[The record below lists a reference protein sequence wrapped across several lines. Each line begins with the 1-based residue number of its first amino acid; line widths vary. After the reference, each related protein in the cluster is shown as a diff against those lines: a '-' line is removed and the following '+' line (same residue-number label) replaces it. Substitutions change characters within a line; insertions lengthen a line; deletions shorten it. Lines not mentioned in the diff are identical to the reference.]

1 MLKTRTWI
9 IIIAAAAL
17 ILAVLTAITLN
28 LKRDSAVVEVVQD
41 GIVIREIDLNAVTRE
56 YSFDVFWQ
64 DGGVNTVTVQPGRI
78 CVSHADCPDLICVH
92 RGWLKNEVTPI
103 VCMPHHLV
111 IRAAGATELDA
122 VSE

>member
-9 IIIAAAAL
+9 IIIAAAAV
-17 ILAVLTAITLN
+17 ILAVLTAVTLN
-28 LKRDSAVVEVVQD
+28 LKRDSAKVEVVQD
-41 GIVIREIDLNAVTRE
+41 GTVIRDIDLSTVTSE
-56 YSFDVFWQ
+56 YSFDVVWR

-92 RGWLKNEVTPI
+92 RGWLSGEVTPI

-111 IRAAGATELDA
+111 IRVAGTTDLDA

>member
-9 IIIAAAAL
+9 IIIAAAAV
-17 ILAVLTAITLN
+17 ILAVLTAVTLN
-28 LKRDSAVVEVVQD
+28 LKRDSAKVEVVQD
-41 GIVIREIDLNAVTRE
+41 GTVIREIDLNTVTSE
-56 YSFDVFWQ
+56 YSFDVVWR

-92 RGWLKNEVTPI
+92 RGWLSDEVTPI
-103 VCMPHHLV
+103 VCMPHHLL
-111 IRAAGATELDA
+111 IRVAGTTYLDA

>member
-9 IIIAAAAL
+9 IIIAAAAVV
-17 ILAVLTAITLN
+17 LAALTAVTLN

-41 GIVIREIDLNAVTRE
+41 GTVIRQIDLNAVARE
-56 YSFDVFWQ
+56 YSFDVFWR
-64 DGGVNTVTVQPGRI
+64 DGGVNTVTVRPGRI
-78 CVSHADCPDLICVH
+78 CVSHADCPDLVCVN
-92 RGWLKNEVTPI
+92 RGWLSTEVTPI
-103 VCMPHHLV
+103 VCMPHRLV